1 MRSGQPG
8 INASEYKRFP
18 LFITSL
24 KEQEKIDKTKLS
36 KEAKEKAV
44 AELKKLKS
52 MSPMSAESAVVRNYL
67 DWLLTIPW
75 RKKSRIKSDLNHA
88 QEILDNDHFGLI
100 MVILAEI
107 TVILVLKKGHFGC
120 TKLADVGKKI

>member
-1 MRSGQPG
+1 MEKTQREYYLNEQMKAIQKELGDGPEGQDEIAEIQG
-8 INASEYKRFP
+8 
-18 LFITSL
+18 
-24 KEQEKIDKTKLS
+24 KIDKTKLS

-88 QEILDNDHFGLI
+88 QEILDNDHFGLKKVKERI
-100 MVILAEI
+100 IEYLAVQHLSLI
-107 TVILVLKKGHFGC
+107 HI
-120 TKLADVGKKI
+120 